1 LGSAGTGR
9 LAKEPCVVVAEYES
23 RRAKCARAIRSV
35 LLQGVEPAIM
45 AKIQVQKKG
54 FDVLRDPLLNKG
66 LAFTRQE
73 RLDLGLEGILPPGIR
88 TIEEQIKITY
98 QEFKC
103 LGDPDRQ
110 FDFLRGLQ
118 DRSET
123 LFFALV
129 LEHLDEI
136 VPIIYTPT
144 VGKAC
149 QEYSDRFQQARGV
162 YISKHNIDRA
172 REAFAPYHG
181 IEMIV
186 CTDNQGIL
194 GIGDQGAGGMGIP
207 VGKLALYTAGA
218 GIHPSACLPISL
230 DVGTNNEQLLS
241 HPHYLGIKE
250 RRLTGREYDECLEAF
265 ARAAKE
271 RFPHAVMQWE
281 DFSRQNAFSVLDRYR
296 DYLISFNDDIQG
308 TGAVAMAGIYGACR
322 ITGKKPSESRYIIF
336 GAGAGG
342 IGIARQIQAA
352 IREEGLSAKEAAE
365 RIFILD
371 SRGLCYDGRPSGGVD
386 PYKAEFARSKEWA
399 EKNCPGKETIELL
412 DAVKASLADVLI
424 GTSGI
429 PGLFTEEI
437 VRAMAE
443 NAKRP
448 VIFPLSNPTSNCECT
463 PEQVYNW
470 TEGRGI
476 TATGSPFPDVE
487 YKGKRYRI
495 GQCNNAFIF
504 PGVGLGLIVCRARKV
519 TDEMFTAASKAL
531 AGLLPADDLQA
542 GCLYP
547 RISKIREASGLVA
560 LAVAKQGAEQ
570 NVADPSFEPT
580 AEKIQEKMWEPVY
593 PEYEYTPPE

>member
-1 LGSAGTGR
+1 MTKVPVS
-9 LAKEPCVVVAEYES
+9 
-23 RRAKCARAIRSV
+23 
-35 LLQGVEPAIM
+35 
-45 AKIQVQKKG
+45 KKG
-54 FDVLRDPLLNKG
+54 FDILRDPLLNKG
-66 LAFTRQE
+66 LAFTRGE
-73 RLDLGLEGILPPGIR
+73 RAAFGLEGILPPGMR
-88 TIEEQIKITY
+88 TIEEQVKIAY

-103 LGDPDRQ
+103 LDDPDRQ

-136 VPIIYTPT
+136 VPVIYTPT

-149 QEYSDRFQQARGV
+149 QEYSDRFQQARGI
-162 YISKHNIDRA
+162 YISKHNIDHA
-172 REAFAPYHG
+172 AEAFEPYES

-207 VGKLALYTAGA
+207 IGKLSLYTAGA
-218 GIHPSACLPISL
+218 GIHPNACLPISL
-230 DVGTNNEQLLS
+230 DVGTDNEKLLD

-250 RRLTGREYDECLEAF
+250 RRLTGREYDEFLEAF
-265 ARAAKE
+265 VRAIKE
-271 RFPHAVMQWE
+271 KFPHAVMQWE

-308 TGAVAMAGIYGACR
+308 TGAVTMAGIYGACKV
-322 ITGKKPSESRYIIF
+322 TGKKPSECKYIIF

-342 IGIARQIQAA
+342 IGIARQIRAA
-352 IREEGLSAKEAAE
+352 IMEEGIRKRDAAE

-371 SRGLCYDGRPSGGVD
+371 SRGLCYDERPSGGVD
-386 PYKAEFARSKEWA
+386 PYKADFARSKEWV
-399 EKNCPGKETIELL
+399 ERNCPGKEKLELI
-412 DAVKASLADVLI
+412 DTVRASGADVLI

-429 PGLFTEEI
+429 PGVFTEEI
-437 VRAMAE
+437 VRQMAE
-443 NAKRP
+443 NAERP
-448 VIFPLSNPTSNCECT
+448 VVFPLSNPTSSAECT
-463 PEQVYNW
+463 PEQIYNW
-470 TEGRGI
+470 TDGRGI

-487 YKGKRYRI
+487 CKGRKYRI

-504 PGVGLGLIVCRARKV
+504 PGVGLGLIVSRARKV

-531 AGLLPADDLQA
+531 ADMLPESDLED

-547 RISKIREASGLVA
+547 KISKIRDASAAVA
-560 LAVAKQGAEQ
+560 LAVALQGVAQ
-570 NVADPSFEPT
+570 NVADPAFEPT
-580 AEKIQEKMWEPVY
+580 TEKIEAKMWGPVY
-593 PEYEYTPPE
+593 PEYGYEPPEPD